1 MAWNTP
7 PSAIID
13 DGGINLQNCG
23 LFFNLYRDIS
33 FRPVFTIDFL
43 YNCISI
49 ASYDVAMMFAEYTNA
64 SRRSYT
70 KYRYSLDGA
79 LFTFPNGQPPW
90 VLNKYRRYTWS
101 SDGKTY
107 RLFFDGKQVAYA
119 NYISDKVG
127 FYLNTHDPDN
137 GGGYAVGVLKYVALY
152 ALPVT
157 EDFNADEEFTD
168 YYRIYANN
176 NNAYSI

>member
-1 MAWNTP
+1 MEHPP

-90 VLNKYRRYTWS
+90 ILNKYRRYTWS
-101 SDGKTY
+101 SDGK
-107 RLFFDGKQVAYA
+107 
-119 NYISDKVG
+119 NI
-127 FYLNTHDPDN
+127 
-137 GGGYAVGVLKYVALY
+137 
-152 ALPVT
+152 
-157 EDFNADEEFTD
+157 
-168 YYRIYANN
+168 
-176 NNAYSI
+176 